1 MPAAAKLNPTGR
13 SAFRPGIETGDDV
26 TEETE
31 RLMERWILAFCEPPP
46 LLDAELMARL
56 LAEHEAKE
64 TAR

>member
-1 MPAAAKLNPTGR
+1 V
-13 SAFRPGIETGDDV
+13 S
-26 TEETE
+26 EEIE

>member
-1 MPAAAKLNPTGR
+1 
-13 SAFRPGIETGDDV
+13 V